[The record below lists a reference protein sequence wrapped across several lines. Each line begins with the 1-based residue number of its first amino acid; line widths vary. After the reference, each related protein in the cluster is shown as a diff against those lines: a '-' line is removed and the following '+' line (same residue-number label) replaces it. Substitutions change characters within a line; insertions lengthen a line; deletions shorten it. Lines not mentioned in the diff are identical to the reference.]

1 MIFTTQN
8 IGNWVLGDS
17 ATWRIQMSIQDMFTA
32 SPLGK
37 VRYLFGV
44 AFSNLIAAAPAL
56 LVLSALLIYVR
67 DQAGEPI
74 PWYFWPILIG
84 SIFILWVLF
93 SAVGVA
99 ISSRLRSQREVWPVG
114 NLSFT
119 ILGMLSPLY
128 YPLSYLPKWWQAVAH
143 FLPATYAALLL
154 QGALGITVQTPLA
167 MIEDAGL
174 LAVSASAGYPH
185 RPPPLQVAGGLGPRA
200 SAGQNV
206 HPLWGLGTP
215 GASCI
220 LSGNVPGP
228 DDLRTGR
235 PARGPFSSP
244 FARSRWTVGVHNQWG
259 TKSSMSILS
268 ALDRETARIP
278 GAGGAASLQQA
289 RDGRSPGSLRG
300 WTSTRPHVPSRT
312 AWPPGG
318 RSWMGR
324 CTSKGTTAPGSGTS
338 SPVLASIRR
347 RSRSPTRNCP
357 SAAAGDSA

>member
-1 MIFTTQN
+1 MAHPVATNGPVPAQGRALPAFAIIGWRWISRNPASTVAPILLPFIFLYFLSLISPPSLFPLEIVGAMIFTTQN

-67 DQAGEPI
+67 DQAGQPI

-174 LAVSASAGYPH
+174 LAVSASAG
-185 RPPPLQVAGGLGPRA
+185 
-200 SAGQNV
+200 
-206 HPLWGLGTP
+206 
-215 GASCI
+215 I
-220 LSGNVPGP
+220 LIA
-228 DDLRTGR
+228 LRLYK
-235 PARGPFSSP
+235 
-244 FARSRWTVGVHNQWG
+244 W
-259 TKSSMSILS
+259 
-268 ALDRETARIP
+268 RE
-278 GAGGAASLQQA
+278 G
-289 RDGRSPGSLRG
+289 
-300 WTSTRPHVPSRT
+300 
-312 AWPPGG
+312 
-318 RSWMGR
+318 
-324 CTSKGTTAPGSGTS
+324 
-338 SPVLASIRR
+338 
-347 RSRSPTRNCP
+347 
-357 SAAAGDSA
+357 